1 MKYDEDYRSSNVKD
15 LRGGRGGSG
24 GGGLSGGGA
33 GLISMLFRKFGIGG
47 AVVGLLIFGGL
58 KYCGGGS
65 LGLLGSEGGGGEVES
80 SPEDDALVGLVS
92 TVLDDAQRVWT
103 EQYKARGK
111 SYTEAELKL
120 FRDSVPS
127 ACGRANSAT
136 GPFYCPAD
144 QDVYIDL
151 SFYQLLTQKLGAPGD
166 FAQAYVIAH
175 EVGHHVQNLEG
186 VLGKGRDEGAEGGS
200 VRVELQA
207 DCYAG
212 IWAHDTKKRDI
223 LEAGDIDE
231 ALRAAQAIGDDSL
244 QKGAGGAVRPES
256 FTHGSSKQRMKWFK
270 IGFET
275 GSMDACDTFATRD
288 L

>member
-1 MKYDEDYRSSNVKD
+1 MMLFR
-15 LRGGRGGSG
+15 RFGIGGVVVGLLILGGIRFCG
-24 GGGLSGGGA
+24 GGGLGLSGGG
-33 GLISMLFRKFGIGG
+33 GG
-47 AVVGLLIFGGL
+47 PVQ
-58 KYCGGGS
+58 
-65 LGLLGSEGGGGEVES
+65 S
-80 SPEDDALVGLVS
+80 SAEEEALVGLVS

-103 EQYKARGK
+103 EQFNARGK
-111 SYTEAELKL
+111 TYEEATLKL
-120 FRDSVPS
+120 FTGTVPS
-127 ACGRANSAT
+127 ACGRATSAT

-151 SFYQLLTQKLGAPGD
+151 SFYQLLRDRLGAPGD

-212 IWAHDTKKRDI
+212 IWAHDTRKRDI
-223 LEAGDIDE
+223 LEAGDIEE
-231 ALRAAQAIGDDSL
+231 ALRAAEAIGDDSL
-244 QKGAGGAVRPES
+244 QAGAGGAVRPET
-256 FTHGSSKQRMKWFK
+256 FTHGTSEQRKKWFE
-270 IGFET
+270 IGLRT
-275 GSMDACDTFATRD
+275 GSMEACDTFAAKD

>member
-1 MKYDEDYRSSNVKD
+1 MKYDEDYRSKNVQD
-15 LRGGRGGSG
+15 LRGGG
-24 GGGLSGGGA
+24 GGGGIAGGM
-33 GLISMLFRKFGIGG
+33 GLLTMLFRKFGVGG
-47 AVVGLLIFGGL
+47 VVVGLLILGGL
-58 KYCGGGS
+58 KFCGGGS
-65 LGLLGSEGGGGEVES
+65 LGILGGGGGESQPS
-80 SPEDDALVGLVS
+80 SPEDEALVGLVS

-103 EQYKARGK
+103 EQYAARGK
-111 SYTEAELKL
+111 TYDEATLKL
-120 FRDSVPS
+120 FTETVAS
-127 ACGRANSAT
+127 ACGRASAAT

-151 SFYQLLTQKLGAPGD
+151 SFYKLLRDRLGAPGD

-186 VLGKGRDEGAEGGS
+186 ALGKGRDEGADGGS

-223 LEAGDIDE
+223 LEAGDIEE

-244 QKGAGGAVRPES
+244 QSGSGGAVRPET
-256 FTHGSSKQRMKWFK
+256 FTHGTSKQRMKWFK

-275 GSMDACDTFATRD
+275 GSMEACDTFAARD

>member
-1 MKYDEDYRSSNVKD
+1 MKYDQDYRSRNVDD
-15 LRGGRGGSG
+15 LRGSGGRGG
-24 GGGLSGGGA
+24 GGGLGGGI
-33 GLISMLFRKFGIGG
+33 GLLSSLFRRFGIGG
-47 AVVGLLIFGGL
+47 VVVGLLVLGGL
-58 KYCGGGS
+58 KFCGGGS
-65 LGLLGSEGGGGEVES
+65 LGLLGGGDEAPGEPVS
-80 SPEDDALVGLVS
+80 DEDDALVGLVS
-92 TVLDDAQRVWT
+92 TVLDDAQRVWS

-111 SYTEAELKL
+111 SYEEARLKL
-120 FRDSVPS
+120 FRGSVPS
-127 ACGRANSAT
+127 ACGRADSAT

-151 SFYQLLTQKLGAPGD
+151 SFYELLTERLGAPGD

-223 LEAGDIDE
+223 LEAGDIQE
-231 ALRAAQAIGDDSL
+231 ALRAAEAIGDDAL
-244 QKGAGGAVRPES
+244 QKGAGGTVRPES
-256 FTHGSSKQRMKWFK
+256 FTHGSSTQRMKWFK

-275 GSMDACDTFATRD
+275 GSMDACDTFAARE